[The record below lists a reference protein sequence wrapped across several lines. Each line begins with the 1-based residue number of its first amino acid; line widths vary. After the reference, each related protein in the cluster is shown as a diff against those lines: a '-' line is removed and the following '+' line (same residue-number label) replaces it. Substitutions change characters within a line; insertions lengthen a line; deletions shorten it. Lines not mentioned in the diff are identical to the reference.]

1 MNALEA
7 HGDGPSL
14 SQLGL
19 RKIIEEFLEA
29 EVSERL
35 GATTSA
41 GVTKARVIA
50 MAIGGVG

>member
-7 HGDGPSL
+7 YREGPTL

-19 RKIIEEFLEA
+19 RKIIEELLEA

-35 GATTSA
+35 GRGYYERGAEE
-41 GVTKARVIA
+41 G
-50 MAIGGVG
+50 